1 MTTNTPTTAEP
12 TMFGCVS
19 HSPLIAIRPKAPPQ
33 EPDILAHCEAFR
45 AQVEAFRPDRI
56 LFFTNNHFAG
66 FHYANMPAYCVGTRA
81 FAVPDLGGVAGEIPV
96 PSEDSIAL
104 IEHLRSEGF
113 DPGISYKMS
122 LDHAVSQPLQR
133 LIGAIDRYPLIPLFI
148 SVFTPP
154 LMRFRR
160 SRLIGEA
167 VGRWIAAGAA
177 AGQRTLIMGSGG
189 ISHHP
194 VRYFPL
200 MGTAEPR
207 VHGYQLEGE
216 RGGTMTDEQWFTRFA
231 DMHIEGAEMVL
242 DGRRTAKDMRFNEA
256 FDTDFL
262 DRLCAGDLASMD
274 HWDPAELVEKAGV
287 GALELHLWIAAMAA
301 YRTVAGATTGTAA
314 AEASLVRYYAATPE
328 YGTAYG
334 TVYGVVGG

>member
-1 MTTNTPTTAEP
+1 MTPAPTNTPTAAVP

-33 EPDILAHCEAFR
+33 EAEILAHCEAFR
-45 AQVEAFRPDRI
+45 AQAEAFRPDRI

-81 FAVPDLGGVAGEIPV
+81 IAVPDLGGAAGEIPV
-96 PSEDSIAL
+96 PSADSIAL
-104 IEHLRSEGF
+104 IEHLRAEGF
-113 DPGISYKMS
+113 DPGISYRMS
-122 LDHAVSQPLQR
+122 LDHAVSQPLLR

-154 LMRFRR
+154 LMRFQR

-177 AGQRTLIMGSGG
+177 AGTRTLIMGSGG

-216 RGGTMTDEQWFTRFA
+216 RGGTMTDAEWFTRFA
-231 DMHIEGAEMVL
+231 DMRPGPRQRVADEQALAGP
-242 DGRRTAKDMRFNEA
+242 G
-256 FDTDFL
+256 
-262 DRLCAGDLASMD
+262 DRLPVGLD
-274 HWDPAELVEKAGV
+274 HRGTAQVVVQQHRRARELVG
-287 GALELHLWIAAMAA
+287 GCRALRPCRSWRWPGGQPA
-301 YRTVAGATTGTAA
+301 VAGIWPRAPG
-314 AEASLVRYYAATPE
+314 RCPP
-328 YGTAYG
+328 
-334 TVYGVVGG
+334 